1 MCTFFPHAKQ
11 HGFAMSKH
19 AFAELTEVT
28 ALLLQEENMRKAK
41 RSVCL
46 SLSSTFSHL
55 CVCAHAHVCASL
67 RRKGKRKVRGSLLC
81 DSVLL

>member
-46 SLSSTFSHL
+46 SVSLFHFLTL
-55 CVCAHAHVCASL
+55 VCVCAHMC
-67 RRKGKRKVRGSLLC
+67 
-81 DSVLL
+81 VLH